1 MKVPFL
7 QHSRDQRSNKVQLPG
22 RRSDESVPGAVKSRR
37 GLSAMPT
44 TTDLNIATYNFRDE
58 EEAARFDEEDFK
70 RIQETVS
77 KHLGRIEDPGHH

>member
-1 MKVPFL
+1 
-7 QHSRDQRSNKVQLPG
+7 
-22 RRSDESVPGAVKSRR
+22 
-37 GLSAMPT
+37 MPT